1 MVICL
6 IFTIISTITA
16 TRFKDIYVNKLEQNE
31 ISNKIKEYRQDF
43 KISIKN
49 IINSKRLRALL
60 IFMGLF
66 NACLTIMSTFNGN
79 ILTELEVPPETFSI
93 INAVLTFISGISVVF
108 QDKIHKKFRNKTFT
122 VLSLLLSISIIIIGI
137 LLISNTNNILP
148 IILILFAVR
157 SIVMANYYVLSER
170 YLKNFTTP
178 KTRARI
184 SFSAEFSTNI
194 IESVLL
200 FLTGILLD
208 GTNIRFATLFIGL
221 LIFVLFVLALD
232 YMRTRVGLKPQEY
245 DKKDIELE

>member
-1 MVICL
+1 MG
-6 IFTIISTITA
+6 TIISTITA

-108 QDKIHKKFRNKTFT
+108 QDKIHKTFT

-184 SFSAEFSTNI
+184 SFTAEFSTNI

-221 LIFVLFVLALD
+221 FTFVLFVLALD
-232 YMRTRVGLKPQEY
+232 YMRARVGLKPQEY

>member
-108 QDKIHKKFRNKTFT
+108 QDKIHKKFRNKT
-122 VLSLLLSISIIIIGI
+122 
-137 LLISNTNNILP
+137 NI
-148 IILILFAVR
+148 
-157 SIVMANYYVLSER
+157 
-170 YLKNFTTP
+170 
-178 KTRARI
+178 
-184 SFSAEFSTNI
+184 
-194 IESVLL
+194 
-200 FLTGILLD
+200 
-208 GTNIRFATLFIGL
+208 
-221 LIFVLFVLALD
+221 
-232 YMRTRVGLKPQEY
+232 
-245 DKKDIELE
+245 